1 MKLEVRY
8 AAVLKQAKG
17 FLSSAKKTV
26 SGSNLSNTHLLL
38 LLKHKA
44 DCPLCGVVFEGENH
58 NSEHIHPR
66 ALGGAND
73 SKNKIQL
80 CKNCN
85 NCKNSVMQRHL
96 AMPPPYHKGYPDNWE
111 AVKAFLLWSELTIDD
126 GLMAGVAIPEVHK
139 IFLEERF
146 AGEQPRQ
153 GPKRAFGR
161 ASTLDKATGPNY
173 PHNGVLGHA
182 HPRPTTAPAGGRK
195 KGFWERFATPVLDY
209 LTGYGSGPE
218 QSATTTT
225 SSQPE
230 KQQEAKEPSS
240 ATDPSLEEKSTS
252 VEEEAPVKRSKPKQ
266 TAEMKHR
273 AQEMVKTEGGVRIRR
288 DLRGLPFEHAVSL
301 VISHKQIS
309 LTTLANWLDA
319 DLKHFGILKEGDH
332 YLTHFGYSKS
342 KGLRGALTQEFPEM
356 FLVESNGGTWHVEST
371 MASYLKDWEAL
382 LLEADERGEPVVLT
396 DFWNHI
402 RSVSK
407 PASTT
412 WTDFLAPFSIKS
424 KGPITGKVLAFLDRT
439 NLLYEIIGEKP
450 NHSITVSRPVYQPTE
465 EPIVKASTSQSKNKD
480 PQEKLQ
486 PTSKKYPE
494 VEPGFQNHILRALRD
509 VEGEFKLST
518 LSTMLE
524 EYLESVGLGAMSFK
538 QFAKSYGIPTRRT
551 AIEIIEHY
559 FSDTLAYRRQGET
572 IVFVW
577 RIDHEEE

>member
-1 MKLEVRY
+1 MRY

-17 FLSSAKKTV
+17 FLSSAKKTAN
-26 SGSNLSNTHLLL
+26 GSNLSNSHLLL

-73 SKNKIQL
+73 AKNKIQL

-111 AVKAFLLWSELTIDD
+111 AVKSFLLWSELTIDD

-161 ASTLDKATGPNY
+161 ASTLDKVTGPNY
-173 PHNGVLGHA
+173 PHNGVLGHTQS
-182 HPRPTTAPAGGRK
+182 RPTTTPAGGRK

-209 LTGYGSGPE
+209 LTGYGSE
-218 QSATTTT
+218 AAQSATTTT
-225 SSQPE
+225 SSQGE
-230 KQQEAKEPSS
+230 KQQEGKKPSS
-240 ATDPSLEEKSTS
+240 ATSPSPEEKSTPAK
-252 VEEEAPVKRSKPKQ
+252 EQAPVKQSKPKQ
-266 TAEMKHR
+266 TAEMKPR
-273 AQEMVKTEGGVRIRR
+273 AQEMVKTQDGIRIRR

-309 LTTLANWLDA
+309 LTTLANWLDT
-319 DLKHFGILKEGDH
+319 DLRHFEILKDGDH

-342 KGLRGALTQEFPEM
+342 KGLRGALEQEFPEM
-356 FLVESNGGTWHVEST
+356 FLVESTDGTWRVQST
-371 MASYLKDWEAL
+371 MASYLKDWEAF
-382 LLEADERGEPVVLT
+382 LLEAHERGDPVLLT
-396 DFWNHI
+396 EFWTHI

-407 PASTT
+407 PASST
-412 WTDFLAPFSIKS
+412 WTDFLTPFSIKS
-424 KGPITGKVLAFLDRT
+424 KGPVPGKVLAFLDRT

-450 NHSITVSRPVYQPTE
+450 DQSIAVSRPVYQP
-465 EPIVKASTSQSKNKD
+465 S
-480 PQEKLQ
+480 
-486 PTSKKYPE
+486 
-494 VEPGFQNHILRALRD
+494 VEPMVTATMNQSETKAKEKPTKSKTIPDVSPEFQHHIIGALENL
-509 VEGEFKLST
+509 EGEIQLST
-518 LSTMLE
+518 LSARLSRYLKSIGE
-524 EYLESVGLGAMSFK
+524 ESMSFRN
-538 QFAKSYGIPTRRT
+538 FAKKYGIPK
-551 AIEIIEHY
+551 ASFSAAEILEHY
-559 FSDTLAYRRQGET
+559 FGELVGFRVEGT
-572 IVFVW
+572 VIYIW
-577 RIDHEEE
+577 KI